1 MSPNVGRDRGVGD
14 FKVRVVTIPPS
25 VKVDKFIDPFVTI
38 RWECLLRALGSQTP
52 SLIFIAIPEV
62 EVYYRSY

>member
-1 MSPNVGRDRGVGD
+1 MLPNVGRDRGVRD
-14 FKVRVVTIPPS
+14 LVRVVTIPPS

-52 SLIFIAIPEV
+52 SLIFISIPEV
-62 EVYYRSY
+62 EVYNNSY